1 MRKNAILFRQEAPF
15 TVRGDPSASDFPRLY
30 KAESLDISLHLTRSS
45 SGNYVL
51 MGILTSVS
59 ESADAF
65 EKMDAELYTMPGPYV
80 SDGDEQ
86 AAIPLLRTQIDDLG
100 HMVFREVPEGEY
112 MLILHLPGLD
122 VVIEGLSI
130 GLNL

>member
-1 MRKNAILFRQEAPF
+1 MRKNATLFRQEAPF

-59 ESADAF
+59 ESANAF
-65 EKMDAELYTMPGPYV
+65 EQMDAELYAMPGPYV
-80 SDGDEQ
+80 RDGDEQ
-86 AAIPLLRTQIDDLG
+86 AATPLFRTQIDDLG

-112 MLILHLPGLD
+112 MLILRLSGLD

-130 GLNL
+130 GQH